1 MSGRLVIVGGAPA
14 TGKTTLARTLG
25 SSLGLPVITKDDVKE
40 ALAAPFPTGDRDW
53 SRQLGAAAY
62 GALFAVAELTLSA
75 GHGLVLESN
84 FRCGISDAPLLALA
98 RLAPTVVVVCRIPDA
113 LRRQR
118 FEDRAAR
125 GRHRVHIDS
134 AVLDEW
140 NEDDAEF
147 LIDIGT
153 PTLIVDTTDGY
164 SPDLEHVTSFARG
177 GNVPGA

>member
-1 MSGRLVIVGGAPA
+1 MTIAGLVIVGGAPA

-25 SSLGLPVITKDDVKE
+25 TSLGLPVITKDDVKE
-40 ALAAPFPTGDRDW
+40 ALATPFPTGDRDW

-62 GALFAVAELTLSA
+62 GALYAVAELVLVA

-84 FRCGISDAPLLALA
+84 FRAGISDAPLLALA
-98 RLAPTVVVVCRIPDA
+98 RLAPTVVIVCRVPDA

-118 FEDRAAR
+118 FEERAAA

-140 NEDDAEF
+140 REDDAEF

-153 PTLIVDTTDGY
+153 PRLVVDTTDGY
-164 SPDLEHVTSFARG
+164 APALDDIVAFARLLRD
-177 GNVPGA
+177 